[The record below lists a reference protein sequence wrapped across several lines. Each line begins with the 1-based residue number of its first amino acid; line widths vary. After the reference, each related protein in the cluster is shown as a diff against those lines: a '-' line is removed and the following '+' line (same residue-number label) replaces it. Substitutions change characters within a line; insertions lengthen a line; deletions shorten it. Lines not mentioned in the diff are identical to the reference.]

1 MAAAAARELS
11 ATRNFLHV
19 QVLQF
24 LDDEDEDGG
33 VGGVLVLF
41 MRMMI
46 LLLLMI
52 DDRWQTDQQ
61 NPMLCHDH
69 HGKYHLTLFDP
80 VGVDLPPSSSK
91 KEKTSFSNSYISRTN

>member
-33 VGGVLVLF
+33 VGGVYEDEDGGVGDEDE
-41 MRMMI
+41 
-46 LLLLMI
+46 
-52 DDRWQTDQQ
+52 DDDTAAAD
-61 NPMLCHDH
+61 D
-69 HGKYHLTLFDP
+69 
-80 VGVDLPPSSSK
+80 
-91 KEKTSFSNSYISRTN
+91 

>member
-33 VGGVLVLF
+33 VDGLGDEDEVVLVLSL
-41 MRMMI
+41 RMMI

-52 DDRWQTDQQ
+52 DD
-61 NPMLCHDH
+61 
-69 HGKYHLTLFDP
+69 HG
-80 VGVDLPPSSSK
+80 
-91 KEKTSFSNSYISRTN
+91 

>member
-33 VGGVLVLF
+33 VGDE
-41 MRMMI
+41 
-46 LLLLMI
+46 
-52 DDRWQTDQQ
+52 DDVDDTAAADDWSS
-61 NPMLCHDH
+61 MA
-69 HGKYHLTLFDP
+69 DP
-80 VGVDLPPSSSK
+80 PAKSHVVP
-91 KEKTSFSNSYISRTN
+91 

>member
-33 VGGVLVLF
+33 VDGLGDVDEVVLVLSL
-41 MRMMI
+41 RMMI

-52 DDRWQTDQQ
+52 DD
-61 NPMLCHDH
+61 
-69 HGKYHLTLFDP
+69 HG
-80 VGVDLPPSSSK
+80 
-91 KEKTSFSNSYISRTN
+91 